1 MASDLNESVWEGIS
15 SFRNPEKRE
24 IAADSAVSSSEE
36 KEVFAKNALSLDLDW
51 NSKKADRFLQK
62 MVERGEADT
71 LESLV
76 KEGKLNAG
84 RMICAVSSQF
94 LAGRREMPL
103 LSFAVLK
110 NEGKIVSMFLRFG
123 ANANAQDGDG
133 DTPLFFAS
141 SPFVVSLLVRAGADI
156 HAVNKE
162 GMEAVHLMDEV
173 ACVELLYRL
182 GAKADVRDKSGKTP
196 LHFAEKAEIAEVH
209 LKHGADA
216 NALDN
221 DGRSPMSYV
230 WNEATWRKIKEYGG
244 KVIVPKKILS
254 RLVFQPKQY
263 D

>member
-1 MASDLNESVWEGIS
+1 MASDLNESVLEGIS

-24 IAADSAVSSSEE
+24 IAVGSAASPAEE

-94 LAGRREMPL
+94 FAGRREMPL

-110 NEGKIVSMFLRFG
+110 NKRKVVSVLLRFG
-123 ANANAQDGDG
+123 ADADARDEDGE
-133 DTPLFFAS
+133 TPLFFAS
-141 SPFVVSLLVRAGADI
+141 SSFIVSLLVRAGADV

-162 GMEAVHLMDEV
+162 GMEAAHLADDA

-182 GAKADVRDKSGKTP
+182 GVRADVRDKSGKTP
-196 LHFAEKAEIAEVH
+196 LHFVEKAEIAEIH

-230 WNEATWRKIKEYGG
+230 WDEATWRKIKEYGG